1 MRQNLFIIP
10 VLCLFLFWCSCRK
23 DFQYDPSSGNL
34 EFSKD
39 TVYLDTVF
47 TNIGSSTYS
56 LKVYNPST
64 SDIQIPRVRLGQGI
78 NSSYRLNVD
87 GVAGK
92 EFENV
97 PLMAKDSLFIFIET
111 TFDIST
117 LNQNEFLYADAILFD
132 EGPKQQEVQ
141 LVTLIKDAIFLYPS
155 ENADGSKE
163 TILLGVDEEGNEI
176 RIEGFILTDEQLNFN
191 NEKPYVIYGYAGVE
205 SGKTLTVD
213 PGSRIHFHK
222 DSGILVGQGA
232 SLNVNGGLSS
242 DTLLLENE
250 VIFEG
255 DRLEPE
261 FSGVPGQ
268 WGTIWLSPGSVNNSI
283 NHLTIRNGTVGLLVE
298 GNLPLNDPQLII
310 RNSQIYNSLSVNL
323 WGRSSYIEGENLV
336 FGNAGNGSLIITNG
350 GNYAFR
356 HGTIVNYWSNGFRT
370 GAALQMSNY
379 DPFENSD
386 PGGQDLTA
394 SFINCI
400 VDGNTFL
407 ELSLNSNE
415 TNLFDFTFMNC
426 LIKFRDTNNQFES
439 DPLYDFENTMFYS
452 NVFLNEDTDFLNTAR
467 NDFRLG
473 ESSFAIGK
481 ADQATALLVPLDIQG
496 TDRTSE
502 PDIGAFEFTSME
514 QN

>member
-1 MRQNLFIIP
+1 MRQSLFIIP
-10 VLCLFLFWCSCRK
+10 ILLITLLWCSCRK
-23 DFQYDPSSGNL
+23 DFQYDTSSGNL

-56 LKVYNPST
+56 LKVYNRSN
-64 SDIQIPRVRLGQGI
+64 SDIQIPSLRLAQGN

-111 TFDIST
+111 TFDISA
-117 LNQNEFLYADAILFD
+117 LNQNEFLYTDAILFD

-141 LVTLIKDAIFLYPS
+141 LVTLIKDAIFLYPA
-155 ENADGSKE
+155 ENADGTKE
-163 TILLGVDEEGNEI
+163 TLLLGIDEEGNEI
-176 RIEGFILTDEQLNFN
+176 RIEGFLLTDEQLSFS
-191 NEKPYVIYGYAGVE
+191 NEKPYVIYGYAAVASE
-205 SGKTLTVD
+205 KTLNIAA
-213 PGSRIHFHK
+213 GSRVHFHK
-222 DSGILVGQGA
+222 DSGILMGEGA
-232 SLNVNGGLSS
+232 SLNVNGTLSM

-261 FSGVPGQ
+261 FSEVPGQ
-268 WGTIWLSPGSVNNSI
+268 WGTIWLAPGSTNNTI
-283 NHLTIRNGTVGLLVE
+283 NHLTIRNASVGLLVE
-298 GNLPLNDPQLII
+298 GNSGLNPPKLSIS
-310 RNSQIYNSLSVNL
+310 NSQIYNSLSINI
-323 WGRSSYIEGENLV
+323 WSRSSSINGENLV
-336 FGNAGNGSLIITNG
+336 LGNAGNGSLVCENG
-350 GNYAFR
+350 GVYSFL
-356 HGTIVNYWSNGFRT
+356 HSTIANYWSNGFRL
-370 GAALQMSNY
+370 GAALQISNY
-379 DPFENSD
+379 NEATGVS
-386 PGGQDLTA
+386 GQDLSA

-407 ELSLNSNE
+407 ELSLVSDDANS
-415 TNLFDFTFMNC
+415 FDFSFTNC
-426 LIKFRDTNNQFES
+426 LIKFKDTNNQF
-439 DPLYDFENTMFYS
+439 DTNPLYDFTNTTYY
-452 NVFLNEDTDFLNTAR
+452 NNIFLNENTDFLNTAK

-473 ESSFAIGK
+473 NSSSAIGK
-481 ADQATALLVPLDIQG
+481 ADPGTAFLVPIDILG

-502 PDIGAFEFTSME
+502 PDIGAFEFIAGG

>member
-1 MRQNLFIIP
+1 MRQSLFIIP
-10 VLCLFLFWCSCRK
+10 ILLITLLWCSCRK
-23 DFQYDPSSGNL
+23 DFQYETSSGNL

-56 LKVYNPST
+56 LKVYNRSNN
-64 SDIQIPRVRLGQGI
+64 DIQIPNVRLAQGS

-111 TFDIST
+111 TFDISAI
-117 LNQNEFLYADAILFD
+117 NENEFLYTDAILFD

-141 LVTLIKDAIFLYPS
+141 LVTLIKDAIFLYPA
-155 ENADGSKE
+155 ENADGTKE
-163 TILLGVDEEGNEI
+163 TLLLGLDKDGNEI
-176 RIEGFILTDEQLNFN
+176 RIEGFLLTDEQLSFS
-191 NEKPYVIYGYAGVE
+191 NEKPYVIYGYAGVASE
-205 SGKTLTVD
+205 KTLSIAA
-213 PGSRIHFHK
+213 GSRVHFHK
-222 DSGILVGQGA
+222 DSGILIGDGA
-232 SLNVNGGLSS
+232 SLSVNGTLSM

-261 FSGVPGQ
+261 FSTVPGQ
-268 WGTIWLSPGSVNNSI
+268 WGSVWLAPGSINNTI
-283 NHLTIRNGTVGLLVE
+283 NHLTIRNSSVGFLVE
-298 GNLPLNDPQLII
+298 GNSDLNPPKLSIS
-310 RNSQIYNSLSVNL
+310 NSQIYNSLAINI
-323 WGRSSYIEGENLV
+323 WARTSSINGENLV
-336 FGNAGNGSLIITNG
+336 LGNAGNGSLVCENG
-350 GNYAFR
+350 GNYSFS
-356 HGTIVNYWSNGFRT
+356 HSTIANYWSNGFRT
-370 GAALQMSNY
+370 GAALQISNNDLY
-379 DPFENSD
+379 GDTSTS
-386 PGGQDLTA
+386 GQDLTA

-400 VDGNTFL
+400 IDGNTFL

-415 TNLFDFTFMNC
+415 TNSFDFSFTNC
-426 LIKFRDTNNQFES
+426 LIKFKDTNNQFDS
-439 DPLYDFENTMFYS
+439 DPLYDFDNDTYYN
-452 NVFLNEDTDFLNTAR
+452 NVFLNEDTDFFNTAK

-473 ESSFAIGK
+473 NSSSAIGK
-481 ADQATALLVPLDIQG
+481 ADQATAILVPLDIQG

-502 PDIGAFEFTSME
+502 PDIGAYEFIVAE

>member
-1 MRQNLFIIP
+1 MRQSLFIIP
-10 VLCLFLFWCSCRK
+10 ILLITLLWCSCRK
-23 DFQYDPSSGNL
+23 DFQYDTSSGNL

-56 LKVYNPST
+56 LKVYNRSNN
-64 SDIQIPRVRLGQGI
+64 DIQIPSVRLAQGN

-97 PLMAKDSLFIFIET
+97 PLMAKDSLFIFMET
-111 TFDIST
+111 TFDISA
-117 LNQNEFLYADAILFD
+117 LNQNEFLYTDAILFD
-132 EGPKQQEVQ
+132 VGPKQQEVQ
-141 LVTLIKDAIFLYPS
+141 LVTLIKDAIFLYPAK
-155 ENADGSKE
+155 NADGTKE

-176 RIEGFILTDEQLNFN
+176 RTEGFLLTDEQLSFS
-191 NEKPYVIYGYAGVE
+191 NEKPYVIYGYAGVASE
-205 SGKTLTVD
+205 KTLNIAA
-213 PGSRIHFHK
+213 GSRVHFHK
-222 DSGILVGQGA
+222 DSGILVGEGA
-232 SLNVNGGLSS
+232 SLIVNGTLSM

-261 FSGVPGQ
+261 FSEVPGQ
-268 WGTIWLSPGSVNNSI
+268 WGTIWLAPGSINHTI
-283 NHLTIRNGTVGLLVE
+283 NHLTIRNSSVGLLVE
-298 GNLPLNDPQLII
+298 GDPTLDPPKLTIS
-310 RNSQIYNSLSVNL
+310 NSQIYNSLSINI
-323 WGRSSYIEGENLV
+323 WSRSSSISGENLV
-336 FGNAGNGSLIITNG
+336 LGNSGNGSLVCENG
-350 GNYAFR
+350 GSYSFL
-356 HGTIVNYWSNGFRT
+356 HSTIANYWSNGFRS
-370 GAALQMSNY
+370 GAALQISNY
-379 DPFENSD
+379 DLVENTGAS
-386 PGGQDLTA
+386 GQDLTA

-415 TNLFDFTFMNC
+415 TNLFDFSFSNC
-426 LIKFRDTNNQFES
+426 LLKFNDTNNQFDT
-439 DPLYDFENTMFYS
+439 DPLYDFDNETYYN
-452 NVFLNEDTDFLNTAR
+452 NVFLNEDTDFLNTAK

-473 ESSFAIGK
+473 NSSSAIGK
-481 ADQATALLVPLDIQG
+481 ADPATALQVPLDILG

-502 PDIGAFEFTSME
+502 PDIGAYEFITAE

>member
-1 MRQNLFIIP
+1 MRQSLFIIP
-10 VLCLFLFWCSCRK
+10 ILLITLLWCSCRK
-23 DFQYDPSSGNL
+23 DFQYDTSSGNL

-47 TNIGSSTYS
+47 TNIGSSTFS
-56 LKVYNPST
+56 LKVYNRSN
-64 SDIQIPRVRLGQGI
+64 SDIQIPSVRLAQGN

-117 LNQNEFLYADAILFD
+117 INQNEFLYTDAILFD

-141 LVTLIKDAIFLYPS
+141 LVTLIKDAIFLYPA
-155 ENADGSKE
+155 ENADGTKE
-163 TILLGVDEEGNEI
+163 TLLLGMDEEGNEI
-176 RIEGFILTDEQLNFN
+176 RIEGFLLSDEQLSFS
-191 NEKPYVIYGYAGVE
+191 NEKPYVIYGYAGVASE
-205 SGKTLTVD
+205 KTLNIAAGGRV
-213 PGSRIHFHK
+213 HFHK
-222 DSGILVGQGA
+222 DSGILVGEGA
-232 SLNVNGGLSS
+232 SLSVNGTLSM

-261 FSGVPGQ
+261 FSEVPGQ
-268 WGTIWLSPGSVNNSI
+268 WGTIWLAPGSINNTI
-283 NHLTIRNGTVGLLVE
+283 NHLTIRNATVGLLVE
-298 GNLPLNDPQLII
+298 GDPALNPPKLSVS
-310 RNSQIYNSLSVNL
+310 NSQIYNSLTVNI
-323 WGRSSYIEGENLV
+323 WAISSSITGENMVL
-336 FGNAGNGSLIITNG
+336 GNAGNGSLVCENG
-350 GNYAFR
+350 GNYSFLHSTMA
-356 HGTIVNYWSNGFRT
+356 NYWSNGFRS
-370 GAALQMSNY
+370 GATLQISNY
-379 DPFENSD
+379 DLDEDSSAS
-386 PGGQDLTA
+386 GQDLTA

-415 TNLFDFTFMNC
+415 TNSFDFSFTNC
-426 LIKFRDTNNQFES
+426 LIKFKDTNNQFDT
-439 DPLYDFENTMFYS
+439 DPFYDFDNDTYYN
-452 NVFLNEDTDFLNTAR
+452 NVFLNEDTDFLNTAN

-473 ESSFAIGK
+473 NSSSAIGK
-481 ADQATALLVPLDIQG
+481 ADPAIALQLPLDIIG

-502 PDIGAFEFTSME
+502 PDIGAYEFIAVE